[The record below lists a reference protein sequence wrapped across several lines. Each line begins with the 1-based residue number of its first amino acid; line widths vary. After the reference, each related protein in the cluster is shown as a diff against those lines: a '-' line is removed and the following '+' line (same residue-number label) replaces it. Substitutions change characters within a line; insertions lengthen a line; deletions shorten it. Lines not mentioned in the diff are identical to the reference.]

1 MIPRKSYLSASRPP
15 TLVPYASPSHPDGG
29 SRWLERDPN
38 PVTREFQ
45 EFPRNF
51 LGNGFTALLVGSP
64 LGPYQ
69 GPTRAPLSGLRPVG
83 RPRPCRGTPRA
94 HQSPGPWSSSG
105 SGFGLWLGWARP
117 GFFLWFII
125 ACYGLV
131 LILTYLPRNVHFSIM
146 LVNLCNLLHFLH
158 FWGFLAI

>member
-45 EFPRNF
+45 EFHWNF

-69 GPTRAPLSGLRPVG
+69 GPTRAPCRAFARWGVPGPAGELHERTSPQVPGRARALALGSGLAGLG
-83 RPRPCRGTPRA
+83 RA
-94 HQSPGPWSSSG
+94 SFYG
-105 SGFGLWLGWARP
+105 SL
-117 GFFLWFII
+117 
-125 ACYGLV
+125 
-131 LILTYLPRNVHFSIM
+131 
-146 LVNLCNLLHFLH
+146 
-158 FWGFLAI
+158 